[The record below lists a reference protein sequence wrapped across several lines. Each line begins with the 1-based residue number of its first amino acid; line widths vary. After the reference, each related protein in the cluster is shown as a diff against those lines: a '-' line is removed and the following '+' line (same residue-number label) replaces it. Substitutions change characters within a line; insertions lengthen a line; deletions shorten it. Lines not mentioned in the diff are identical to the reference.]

1 MKILKLKTKNI
12 NSLRG
17 ENEIDFREACF
28 QDKIFAITGVT
39 GAGKSTILD
48 AITLALYA
56 QTTRL
61 KENVSE
67 LISKECLDS
76 FSEVTFEVNGREY
89 RSRFEQ
95 RIKGNETSCMMYLH
109 ASNAL
114 LCKGISMVCAKV
126 EQFIGLNFQHFTKS
140 MVLSQ
145 GLFDSFLKSE
155 PHERLNLLEKLVSTE
170 VYADISKNVFQRAT
184 SESRTFER
192 MEALLKNLVYLEPE
206 KRKALEERVVVLEK
220 EKSSYN
226 IEKLMHS
233 YSEKVAFDKLT
244 LESKQYK
251 VELERLQKI
260 LVSRQTQE
268 KQYENFMQFLVVE
281 KKKIE
286 QAKLFDH
293 ELKFSN
299 KNFLNIKDEIGK
311 TEKELRFIEQNIKKN
326 EAELSAYN
334 VRQTLLKKE
343 LDTFTNMTHL
353 QQNHTLIASKFND
366 KNKYQVELKK
376 FQATAY
382 EELSDTTLSEEV
394 KVLEKNFFEL
404 DRKMKSQNIEK
415 AKQQNFI
422 LENKI
427 TKLIEKERIEKSQLS
442 FSKLKE
448 ELELRVNGVKSQNSK
463 LEKEK
468 NDMAEVINQLEE
480 KMLLEKRIIDYERDR
495 ADLKDNEPCPLCG
508 SKEHPLFTE
517 KIEPNR
523 TESIL
528 NEKREK
534 YEKLFLVYVENE
546 KKIVELKSEV
556 KHIDEKILNEK
567 RNFMTLRD
575 ITGDVHLL
583 KEEQNV
589 VQKKLNSF
597 KHQHDELSMLKSK
610 LSSSR
615 EELSNLRVKIQKNK
629 NRKEVEET
637 LQTKIKEL
645 SYYLIKTL
653 RTYNIELDAN
663 SIMMLNAKR
672 TQYEKLSTELKT
684 LVQKMTPIEGQ
695 NMQNNSRKLYIEESL
710 RSLKKRASIQEYDM
724 LLMRQNRSAL
734 LGEKSI
740 TLYSEELDNKTKEQ
754 QKSYEEFKKLKNLFE
769 QQKALYFSTM
779 EELEKKQ
786 KLKLL
791 SFETLKKE
799 KNSVEQKL
807 SVINQELGVLK
818 NQIEQDREN
827 VKKRANEQNSL
838 EEQEQVAKEW
848 QKLNELIGSQNGE
861 KYQIYVQG
869 MTLSSLVSLANEHLK
884 KLNKR
889 YLLAIKDMSRLELEV
904 IDLEQNRSRRGVN
917 TLSGGECF
925 IVSLALSLGLLE
937 MNSEQVNINTL
948 FLDEGFETL
957 DEESL
962 QIVIDTLS
970 SLKSDGKI
978 IGIISHIPLLKEQIK
993 TQIKIEKQANGES
1006 EICVVA

>member
-1 MKILKLKTKNI
+1 VKILKLKTKNI
-12 NSLRG
+12 NSLHG

-67 LISKECLDS
+67 AISKECLDS
-76 FSEVTFEVNGREY
+76 FSEVTFEVSGREY
-89 RSRFEQ
+89 RCRFEQ
-95 RIKGNETSCMMYLH
+95 QKKGNEVLCNMYLH
-109 ASNAL
+109 ANNSL
-114 LCKGISMVCAKV
+114 LCRGVGSVCTKV
-126 EQFIGLNFQHFTKS
+126 EELIGVDFQHFTKS

-155 PHERLNLLEKLVSTE
+155 SQERLNLLEKVVSTT
-170 VYADISKNVFQRAT
+170 VYADISKNVFQRAV

-192 MEALLKNLVYLEPE
+192 MEVLLKNLVYLEPE

-220 EKSSYN
+220 EKSNYN

-244 LESKQYK
+244 VESKQYK

-260 LVSRQTQE
+260 LISRQTQE
-268 KQYENFMQFLVVE
+268 KEYENFMQFLVVE

-293 ELKFSN
+293 ELEFLN
-299 KNFLNIKDEIGK
+299 RNFLNLKDEIGK
-311 TEKELRFIEQNIKKN
+311 TEKEIRFIEQNIKKN

-366 KNKYQVELKK
+366 KNKYQEELKK
-376 FQATAY
+376 FQSIAY
-382 EELSDTTLSEEV
+382 EELSDTALSEEV
-394 KVLEKNFFEL
+394 KVLEKSFFEL

-415 AKQQNFI
+415 YEQKNFI

-427 TKLIEKERIEKSQLS
+427 TKLIEKERIEKSQISLS
-442 FSKLKE
+442 HLKK
-448 ELELRVNGVKSQNSK
+448 ELECRVNGIKSQNSK

-468 NDMAEVINQLEE
+468 SEMAEVINQLEE
-480 KMLLEKRIIDYERDR
+480 KMLLEKRIVNYERDR

-508 SKEHPLFTE
+508 SKEHPLFS
-517 KIEPNR
+517 KKVEPNR

-528 NEKREK
+528 NDKREK
-534 YEKLFLVYVENE
+534 HKTLSLDYIEKE
-546 KKIVELKSEV
+546 KKIVELQSEI
-556 KHIDEKILNEK
+556 KHVDEKILNEK
-567 RNFMTLRD
+567 RKFMSLRD
-575 ITGDVHLL
+575 IKGDVYKL
-583 KEEQNV
+583 KEEQKV
-589 VQKKLNSF
+589 VQKQLNVF
-597 KHQHDELSMLKSK
+597 KQQSDELSLLKSK

-615 EELSNLRVKIQKNK
+615 EELSVLRIKIQKNK
-629 NRKEVEET
+629 NRKEVENT

-645 SYYLIKTL
+645 NYYLIKTL
-653 RTYNIELDAN
+653 RMYGVELDAN
-663 SIMMLNAKR
+663 SLMLLDAKR
-672 TQYEKLSTELKT
+672 TQYEKLSTELKN
-684 LVQKMTPIEGQ
+684 LALKITPIEGQ
-695 NMQNNSRKLYIEESL
+695 KMQNSSRKLYIEESL
-710 RSLKKRASIQEYDM
+710 SSLKKRASIQECDM

-740 TLYSEELDNKTKEQ
+740 TLYSEELENKTKEQ

-769 QQKALYFSTM
+769 QQKDLYFSTM

-838 EEQEQVAKEW
+838 EEQEQIAKEW
-848 QKLNELIGSQNGE
+848 QKLNELIGSENGE
-861 KYQIYVQG
+861 KYQIYDG
-869 MTLSSLVSLANEHLK
+869 PLVA
-884 KLNKR
+884 
-889 YLLAIKDMSRLELEV
+889 YL
-904 IDLEQNRSRRGVN
+904 
-917 TLSGGECF
+917 F
-925 IVSLALSLGLLE
+925 
-937 MNSEQVNINTL
+937 
-948 FLDEGFETL
+948 
-957 DEESL
+957 
-962 QIVIDTLS
+962 
-970 SLKSDGKI
+970 GK
-978 IGIISHIPLLKEQIK
+978 
-993 TQIKIEKQANGES
+993 
-1006 EICVVA
+1006 